1 MYLLFYMNI
10 MNHSH
15 YIVRGVPTR
24 GFLLAFD
31 INTQVLLLTHI
42 ANYHLSIL
50 FSLFQAKECIFTVR

>member
-1 MYLLFYMNI
+1 